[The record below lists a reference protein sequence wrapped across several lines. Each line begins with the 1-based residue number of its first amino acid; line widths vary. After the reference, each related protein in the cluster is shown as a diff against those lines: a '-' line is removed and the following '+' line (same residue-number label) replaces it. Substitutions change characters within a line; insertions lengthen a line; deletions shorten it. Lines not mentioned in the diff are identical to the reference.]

1 MDKQV
6 VSIVLL
12 QYANITVIQIDKQ
25 VVINRLIAI
34 CGGNYKLN
42 S

>member
-12 QYANITVIQIDKQ
+12 QYANITVIQMDKQ
-25 VVINRLIAI
+25 VVSIVLLQYADI
-34 CGGNYKLN
+34 L
-42 S
+42 